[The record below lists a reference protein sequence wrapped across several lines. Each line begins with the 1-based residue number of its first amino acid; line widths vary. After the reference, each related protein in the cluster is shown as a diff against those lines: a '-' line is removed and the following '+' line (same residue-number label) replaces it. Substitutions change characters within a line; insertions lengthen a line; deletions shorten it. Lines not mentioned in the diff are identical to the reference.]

1 MDSAALPDETAGA
14 SAGGGSSDR
23 RHHRMPGLPRPDPG
37 EPPAVRPTSAKPQ
50 EIEFVPQGPTRWL
63 EPKLLVL
70 IAVQVA
76 LSTKFA
82 EFFDRPRRLRRR
94 PDSSPRDEPPGCG
107 PQRWSAS

>member
-1 MDSAALPDETAGA
+1 MDSGGVRDESAGA
-14 SAGGGSSDR
+14 SAGGGPVDR
-23 RHHRMPGLPRPDPG
+23 RHHWPHGLLHPDPG
-37 EPPAVRPTSAKPQ
+37 EPPATRPTSATPQ
-50 EIEFVPQGPTRWL
+50 EIEFVPQQPTRWL